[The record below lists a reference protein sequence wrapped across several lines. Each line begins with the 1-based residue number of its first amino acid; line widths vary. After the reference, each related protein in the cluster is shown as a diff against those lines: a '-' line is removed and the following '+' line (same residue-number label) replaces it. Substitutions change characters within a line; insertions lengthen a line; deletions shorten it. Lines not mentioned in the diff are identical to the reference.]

1 MIEPIAPAGAAEI
14 VPTVEFVT
22 IAFQN
27 RNARE
32 PDRVTLE
39 SNVKSW

>member
-1 MIEPIAPAGAAEI
+1 MIESIAQAGAAMI

-27 RNARE
+27 RNDRE
-32 PDRVTLE
+32 PDRDALE